1 MPHTPYIIVKAFLQY
16 LVEEQYTLTKVNNS
30 SKKEEMFNKSST
42 TEGKEESHR
51 IVLVT

>member
-30 SKKEEMFNKSST
+30 SKKEEMFKSST